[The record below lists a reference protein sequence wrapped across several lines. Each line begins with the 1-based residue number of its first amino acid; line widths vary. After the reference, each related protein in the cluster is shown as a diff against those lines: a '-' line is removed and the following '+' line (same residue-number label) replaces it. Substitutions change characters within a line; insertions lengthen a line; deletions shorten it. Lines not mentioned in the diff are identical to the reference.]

1 MISNA
6 QIRAMIPHSGPMCLL
21 DHVVKWDSESIECEA
36 INHQDPRHPLAVAG
50 KLGCLAAVEYG
61 AQAIAVHGGLTA
73 ALSASDGSSASD
85 SDSAHRPRVG
95 FLASVRDVQCSVETL
110 HQFTQPLKITAIQ
123 QMAEATRAIYDFEV
137 HAGPVLCAKGRAA
150 IVIDAGEQG

>member
-21 DHVVKWDSESIECEA
+21 DHVVKWDSQSIECEA
-36 INHQDPRHPLAVAG
+36 INHQDPSHPLAVAG

-73 ALSASDGSSASD
+73 ALSKSD
-85 SDSAHRPRVG
+85 STSNSNSTSRPRVG

-110 HQFTQPLKITAIQ
+110 HQFTQPLKITAMQ

-137 HAGPVLCAKGRAA
+137 YAGAVLCAKGRAA
-150 IVIDAGEQG
+150 IVIDAGVQG

>member
-21 DHVVKWDSESIECEA
+21 DHVVKWDAQSIECEA

-73 ALSASDGSSASD
+73 ALSGSD
-85 SDSAHRPRVG
+85 STARPRVG

-110 HQFTQPLKITAIQ
+110 HQFTQPLKITAMQ

-137 HAGPVLCAKGRAA
+137 HAGAVLCAKGRAA
-150 IVIDAGEQG
+150 IVIDAGE